1 MRRVAAR
8 YRGSRGGVRRGP
20 TRCRWA
26 LLWVAVLDSRGG
38 RGCRGQEKAVVLLG
52 ALGGVGSS
60 CIAGA
65 VRRHLEVEFTHNIA
79 RMGPCLE
86 MWHSGLPPTPLCQLA
101 VRAVTC
107 RADGWGVCPALPL
120 LPSESATWRR
130 ELASCDRRPELFRV
144 VKQRPDQH
152 HHVCQQRAILHPLL
166 VRAPSP

>member
-8 YRGSRGGVRRGP
+8 YRGSRGGVRRRP

-101 VRAVTC
+101 VQAVTC
-107 RADGWGVCPALPL
+107 QTDGWGVCPALPL
-120 LPSESATWRR
+120 LPRARPGDGSLQVATGGQNYFASSSNDPTNITMSANNEPFYIRY
-130 ELASCDRRPELFRV
+130 
-144 VKQRPDQH
+144 
-152 HHVCQQRAILHPLL
+152 
-166 VRAPSP
+166 